1 MHNKILQAIS
11 GGGRDINNAPAV
23 IDVVDWLADPGC
35 ACYLDRAGDG
45 KASILK
51 SIDTIIDVI
60 TWTSS

>member
-1 MHNKILQAIS
+1 VIS

-23 IDVVDWLADPGC
+23 IDVVDWLADHGC
-35 ACYLDRAGDG
+35 ARYLDGAGDG